1 MCSSQE
7 HHTPSR
13 ITLRSEVI
21 CLNDCRRDR
30 NGREM
35 TGEFF
40 IFDGT
45 ANSELAFAIARELG
59 VGLSPSIVERFPDSE
74 VSVRL
79 TGSIRRKE
87 VFIVQPTSPPVNEH
101 LVELIAFVDAC
112 RRAAA
117 GRITAI
123 VPYFGY
129 SRSDKR
135 AGRREP
141 IMARVVADLLQT
153 VGVDHVVTVDLHTPQ
168 IEGFFEVP
176 VDSLTAV
183 PVLCEALCDRLPR
196 GVVVVSPDAGRVPLA
211 THYASRLGAPVVVL
225 EKRRETATKTVVT
238 HVVGDVRGRACLVVD
253 DIISTG
259 GTITESVGALLEA
272 GALPEITVAATH
284 GLFVDS
290 TWEWLTQPGIGDV
303 FVTNTVPVA
312 RKEWS
317 QLHVVSIAPLIA
329 AAVRQFLTD
338 GSLRG
343 LI

>member
-1 MCSSQE
+1 
-7 HHTPSR
+7 
-13 ITLRSEVI
+13 
-21 CLNDCRRDR
+21 
-30 NGREM
+30 M
-35 TGEFF
+35 TDEFC

-45 ANSELAFAIARELG
+45 AYPALAFSIARELG
-59 VGLSPSIVERFPDSE
+59 VGLSPSIVDRFPDGE

-79 TGSIRRKE
+79 TGSVRRKE

-117 GRITAI
+117 RRITAI

-141 IMARVVADLLQT
+141 IMARVVADVLQA

-183 PVLCEALCDRLPR
+183 PVLCEVLCNRLPR
-196 GVVVVSPDAGRVPLA
+196 SVVVSPDAGRVPLA

-238 HVVGDVRGRACLVVD
+238 HVVGDVRGRRCLVVD

-259 GTITESVGALLEA
+259 GTIAESVDALLAA
-272 GALPEITVAATH
+272 GALPEITIAATH
-284 GLFVDS
+284 GLIVDGAR
-290 TWEWLTQPGIGDV
+290 ERLTRPGIGEV
-303 FVTNTVPVA
+303 YVTDTVPVA
-312 RKEWS
+312 GKEWP

-329 AAVRQFLTD
+329 AAVQQFLAD

-343 LI
+343 LF